1 MGLETDAVSDSII
14 EYGIKLQRTRKDQL
28 PKFITA
34 IGELKRVAGV
44 MFEPSEPL
52 LEEPEDEPPEAGP
65 ENPREAGPENPPEA
79 GPENP
84 PEPGRGRAAPR
95 SSARKPAPN
104 ASDEP
109 IASDGKLFV
118 TCTIL
123 FVCNACCCFCLS
135 QMKTK
140 ARARA
145 KAKAK
150 TRASASDQTVPIPN
164 APPSANDQTVPA
176 ITMTV
181 PISLLR

>member
-1 MGLETDAVSDSII
+1 MRAFCFLGLETDAVSDSII

-52 LEEPEDEPPEAGP
+52 LEESEDEPPEAGP
-65 ENPREAGPENPPEA
+65 ENPPEQGPENPL
-79 GPENP
+79 
-84 PEPGRGRAAPR
+84 EPVRGRRAPR

-123 FVCNACCCFCLS
+123 VVCNACCCFCLS
-135 QMKTK
+135 RDEDQGKGKGKGKGKDTSK
-140 ARARA
+140 RKRSDGANP
-145 KAKAK
+145 K
-150 TRASASDQTVPIPN
+150 RASKRKRSDRAGNHDDGTNLASALD
-164 APPSANDQTVPA
+164 
-176 ITMTV
+176 
-181 PISLLR
+181 